1 MRIAFRCCDCQGSFC
16 SSLCSGHNYESNARG
31 GMNPNRT
38 TWMNPENMLEVRHKG
53 QHIIRFHLF
62 KNVQNRQIHKDKKL
76 WLPGLEGEETGSG
89 CQ

>member
-1 MRIAFRCCDCQGSFC
+1 MRIASAVTLPRELLFLSVLR
-16 SSLCSGHNYESNARG
+16 HNYESNARV

-76 WLPGLEGEETGSG
+76 WPRLEGE
-89 CQ
+89 